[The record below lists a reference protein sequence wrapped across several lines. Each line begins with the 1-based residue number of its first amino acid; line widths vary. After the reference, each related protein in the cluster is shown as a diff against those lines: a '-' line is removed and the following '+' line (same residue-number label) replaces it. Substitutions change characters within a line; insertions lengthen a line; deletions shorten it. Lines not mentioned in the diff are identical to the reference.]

1 MPTRRNRAVRHWLK
15 SGRAKVVRREPFTIQ
30 LVNRDGGCRQPLTAG
45 IDLGTAHVGVSVVS
59 GDKEVL
65 AAEFKLRKDIKGLI
79 DQRRMFRRSRRGR
92 KTRHRR
98 PRFLNRKQQDELA
111 PSVRSKVD
119 ETLKI
124 VKLVGELLPV
134 KHWVFEVANFD
145 THKLVNPDVDDY
157 RKGPKH
163 GFDNVRAYVL
173 WRDKHTCQACRGKS
187 KDPRMQAHH
196 IVFRS
201 QGGSDRP
208 GNLITLCSTCHW
220 KHHNEQPLTL
230 RKPKNYCAPTQ
241 FNVVKS
247 YVMRATVNLSRRAT
261 YGHIT
266 KAKRSEI
273 GLEKSYINDAFVVAG
288 GECQQRADSQ
298 YLGVFKRRQNRKL
311 SKGDRSHI
319 RNTIPNAFG
328 FRRGDRVKLPSG
340 QEKKINRLE
349 QAKTLSI
356 ERLLL
361 PRLMSRVSAA

>member
-145 THKLVNPDVDDY
+145 THKLVNPDV
-157 RKGPKH
+157 
-163 GFDNVRAYVL
+163 
-173 WRDKHTCQACRGKS
+173 
-187 KDPRMQAHH
+187 
-196 IVFRS
+196 
-201 QGGSDRP
+201 
-208 GNLITLCSTCHW
+208 HW

-340 QEKKINRLE
+340 QEGFVYGLRSSGYFDVRKLDGTVLHKSIGYKKINRLE